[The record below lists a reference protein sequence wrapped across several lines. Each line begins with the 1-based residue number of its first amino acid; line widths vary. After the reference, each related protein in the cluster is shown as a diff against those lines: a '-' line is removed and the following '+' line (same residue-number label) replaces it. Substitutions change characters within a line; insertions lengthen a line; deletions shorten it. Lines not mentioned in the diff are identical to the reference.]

1 MNIDNLSELYCES
14 LIMNQGQVTYT
25 GLSSMMDGT
34 ISHGDF
40 TGLLANGYM
49 NKKYFYKSAKPFALR
64 HKAKMPC

>member
-1 MNIDNLSELYCES
+1 
-14 LIMNQGQVTYT
+14 MNQGQVTYT